1 MVFQWDKWSTLPH
14 ICLHLQGWVC
24 CNYTVP
30 VSLTALLYPIWFI
43 SILVKCRT
51 KFIELTGASGWY
63 WTHVNYIRIGL
74 FWSHRLVARVGQH
87 VLSRKKPKSQGF
99 LIVRSWKWEKKMLE
113 SGNAQLR
120 MAKKKKK
127 AIELAVD
134 IFSFSVKG
142 VFLSICLILCSGQKF
157 SQFAS
162 LRKKYAFDEKFCLV
176 ISSKL

>member
-87 VLSRKKPKSQGF
+87 VFSRKKPKSQGF

-120 MAKKKKK
+120 MAKKKSDWTCSWHFQF
-127 AIELAVD
+127 L
-134 IFSFSVKG
+134 SQRCFSVHLLDSLFRAE
-142 VFLSICLILCSGQKF
+142 VQSICLF
-157 SQFAS
+157 
-162 LRKKYAFDEKFCLV
+162 KKKICLWCKV
-176 ISSKL
+176 LLSHK